1 MSNVR
6 AFVSKRVVD
15 GYRMIHDGVVVIA
28 DGKIQAVGA
37 QKTTRKMCIRDSRYP
52 ALPGGRY
59 PLSAPDQAPSAG
71 RRGCNGGRH

>member
-28 DGKIQAVGA
+28 DGKIHNPLADE
-37 QKTTRKMCIRDSRYP
+37 RSYIEMCIRDRK
-52 ALPGGRY
+52 
-59 PLSAPDQAPSAG
+59 
-71 RRGCNGGRH
+71 